1 MRIGFDVAGTPA
13 EFSWRGATGRV
24 ELRVGDDAVLLESP
38 FWLSTTSYRAVRTIH
53 VWHAGDAEH
62 VVELVKVKPRL
73 KPGPCVFTIS
83 VDSTVVARATGT

>member
-1 MRIGFDVAGTPA
+1 MRIEFDVAGTPA
-13 EFSWRGATGRV
+13 EFSWSGATGRV

-38 FWLSTTSYRAVRTIH
+38 FWLSASSYRAVRTIH

-73 KPGPCVFTIS
+73 KPGPWAFTIR
-83 VDSTVVARATGT
+83 VDSTVVANAIGI